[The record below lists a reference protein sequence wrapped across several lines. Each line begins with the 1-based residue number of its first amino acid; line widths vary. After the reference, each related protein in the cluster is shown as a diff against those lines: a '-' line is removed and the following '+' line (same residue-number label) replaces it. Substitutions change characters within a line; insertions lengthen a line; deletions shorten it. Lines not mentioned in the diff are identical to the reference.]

1 MVQITKKDTPDTC
14 ICYTNWYSLNIEAA
28 QPLKNKEKQM
38 NTIEL
43 NRVYLHR
50 NTVDIQNA
58 RISIKSLNGELN
70 DWLDMGNVDD
80 AMRVN
85 KEIAHQLVM
94 ISMYEDNIK
103 LILKGMN

>member
-1 MVQITKKDTPDTC
+1 
-14 ICYTNWYSLNIEAA
+14 
-28 QPLKNKEKQM
+28 M
-38 NTIEL
+38 NTVEL
-43 NRVYLHR
+43 NRVYLHT

-70 DWLDMGNVDD
+70 DWLDMGNVDE